1 MTHPL
6 LVALMLA
13 VFVPLGAHAVE
24 PNEILKDPA
33 LEARARDVGKQ
44 LRCVVCQN
52 QSIDDS
58 NAELAGDMRVLVRDR
73 ITAGDSNTQVIDYMV
88 DRYGDYVLLDPP
100 FNAATLVLWVGPEVI
115 AGLGL
120 LGLVLMFR
128 RRKTINGKSELVS
141 SGQQAAPLSDAERR
155 RLDELLK
162 EDNA

>member
-1 MTHPL
+1 MTRPL

>member
-1 MTHPL
+1 MIRLL
-6 LVALMLA
+6 LVVLALAL
-13 VFVPLGAHAVE
+13 FVPLGAHAVE

-33 LEARARDVGKQ
+33 LEARARVVGKQ

-58 NAELAGDMRVLVRDR
+58 HAELAGDMRVLVRER
-73 ITAGDSNTQVIDYMV
+73 ITAGDSNAQVIDYMV

-100 FNAATLVLWVGPEVI
+100 FNAATLVLWIGPEVI

-128 RRKTINGKSELVS
+128 RRKTTDGKSELVS
-141 SGQQAAPLSDAERR
+141 PGQQAAPLSDDERR

-162 EDNA
+162 DDNA